1 MLRVTATILATVGSL
16 LVASAAQA
24 DSLRVGTECT
34 YAPFNYRTADGDLTG
49 YDVDVARE
57 VGKRIGA
64 DIEFVCQEWDG
75 MIPALL
81 ANKFDLIVA
90 SMSITEK
97 RLKQID
103 FSAPYRVSI
112 GQFVARKDAG
122 LALFNADGSVNP
134 AGFEGI
140 RVGLERSSTYEE
152 WMKAKVPDAEIVYYD
167 GNEPMYLDLAA
178 GRVDAIMTN
187 PMKAYLKFLSDEG
200 NKDFDVVGP
209 QIEEVEYFG
218 IGVGVG
224 MRQGQEDLKGQIDTA
239 LKGMTEDGTLNEFSL
254 RYFPFPIYP
263 QQWAGTN

>member
-1 MLRVTATILATVGSL
+1 MSKLRMAVIASLGLLAFSL
-16 LVASAAQA
+16 NAGAET
-24 DSLRVGTECT
+24 LRVGTECT
-34 YAPFNYRTADGDLTG
+34 YAPFNFRTADGELTG
-49 YDVDVARE
+49 YDVDVATE
-57 VGKRIGA
+57 IGKRIES

-103 FSAPYRVSI
+103 FSGPYRVSI
-112 GQFVARKDAG
+112 GQFVGRKDAG
-122 LALFNADGSVNP
+122 LKLFNEDGEVNP

-152 WMKAKVPDAEIVYYD
+152 WMKAKVPGADIVYYD

-187 PMKAYLKFLSDEG
+187 PMKAYLKFLSDDG
-200 NKDFDVVGP
+200 NKDFDVIGP
-209 QIEEVEYFG
+209 QIDEVSYF
-218 IGVGVG
+218 GVGVG
-224 MRQGQEDLKGQIDTA
+224 VGLRKGQDDLKAKINGA
-239 LKGMTEDGTLNEFSL
+239 LEAMTDDGTLMDFSL

-263 QQWAGTN
+263 QKWEGAS